1 MINWFA
7 INTHPINTIWTPVN
21 IIGAEKPVSSFTSS
35 AETKYSLVTEN
46 WEYFSLNN
54 FCIRN
59 YWYWNFVDTHD
70 LENLSSKEI
79 IKTSFPI
86 RDWWRFEWILFKEKI
101 LNIKWYFITETR
113 SDLELELRKIKS
125 LLNQSWLRIEKKELD
140 RTSYINVEI
149 EDIKFNK
156 LSTRQTDFEISL
168 ISLDPNFKLEN
179 PIEKRFEELS
189 WNFQSTQYFTSSEHE
204 FDLKTLI
211 YIANTPSNITEI
223 EVIIDWY
230 PIVITENIS
239 SWDLIILDWKTS
251 SIYINDAETENWSG
265 QFLPVKINKFTEIS
279 INFAWAVPDNYSVYL
294 YNDFIVL

>member
-7 INTHPINTIWTPVN
+7 INTNPINTIWTPVSV
-21 IIGAEKPVSSFTSS
+21 IGAEKPVSSFTSS

-140 RTSYINVEI
+140 RTSYIDVVV
-149 EDIKFNK
+149 EDIKFSW
-156 LSTRQTDFEISL
+156 LSTRKTDFEISL

-211 YIANTPSNITEI
+211 YIANTPNNITEI